1 MIECLRRVAAVAVTL
16 AAMVA
21 STLPAAAESAGGS
34 QRVKSSTLSAAQLAQ
49 LVAPI
54 ALYPDPLLSQLL
66 MASTYPLEVAEA
78 ARWSKDN
85 PDVGGQALEDAMA
98 DQSWDPSVKA
108 LTALPQTLQM
118 MTDKAD
124 WMQELG
130 DAFLAQQPDVLDAI
144 QKLRARAEAAGHLET
159 TPQQKIAKVA
169 DPPPPGSSAPPA
181 TVYTIE
187 PATSDEYYV
196 PIYDPG
202 VVYGTWPYP
211 DDAPFYWHPPG
222 YRTGDAFAFAAG
234 VVVGAAIWGR
244 VDWWQDR
251 VNINIGRYNRFNR
264 TSIKSNTWRHDPAH
278 RHGMAYSNPQ
288 VAERFANGNKDA
300 AGGER
305 SDPSTASA
313 KSTTNSTTKSTTKAK
328 SATRSKQVT
337 AKKSTKRKQTVART
351 QPAAS
356 QPQIVQTTGAASL
369 GGANNGGSVRRARR
383 R

>member
-1 MIECLRRVAAVAVTL
+1 MRMAPSALIEGLRRLAVL
-16 AAMVA
+16 AAMLAAMAA
-21 STLPAAAESAGGS
+21 STLPAAAAGGS
-34 QRVKSSTLSAAQLAQ
+34 QGALSAAKLAQ

-54 ALYPDPLLSQLL
+54 ALYPDPLLSQIL
-66 MASTYPLEVAEA
+66 MASTYPLEVADA
-78 ARWSKDN
+78 ARWSNDN
-85 PDVGGQALEDAMA
+85 PDVNGQALEDAMA

-118 MTDKAD
+118 MNDKAD
-124 WMQELG
+124 WMQQLG

-169 DPPPPGSSAPPA
+169 DPPPPGSNAPLA

-211 DDAPFYWHPPG
+211 DDAPFYWHPRG
-222 YRTGDAFAFAAG
+222 YSTGDALAFAAG
-234 VVVGAAIWGR
+234 VAVGAAIWGR
-244 VDWWQDR
+244 ADWWQDR
-251 VNINIGRYNRFNR
+251 VNINVNRYNRFNR

-278 RHGMAYSNPQ
+278 RRGVAYSNPQ
-288 VAERFANGNKDA
+288 VAERFADGNKDA
-300 AGGER
+300 ARVER
-305 SDPSTASA
+305 SDSSTSSA
-313 KSTTNSTTKSTTKAK
+313 KSTSKSTTKSTAK
-328 SATRSKQVT
+328 TAARRT
-337 AKKSTKRKQTVART
+337 AKKIKRKPTVART
-351 QPAAS
+351 RPAVA
-356 QPQIVQTTGAASL
+356 QPQPDQTTGAASFV
-369 GGANNGGSVRRARR
+369 GTNNVGSVRRARR

>member
-16 AAMVA
+16 AAMVVSA
-21 STLPAAAESAGGS
+21 LPAAAESAGGS
-34 QRVKSSTLSAAQLAQ
+34 QRVKSSTLSTAQLAQ

-54 ALYPDPLLSQLL
+54 ALYPDPLLSQIL
-66 MASTYPLEVAEA
+66 MASTYPLEVADA
-78 ARWSKDN
+78 ARWSNDN
-85 PDVGGQALEDAMA
+85 PDVNGQALEDAMA

-108 LTALPQTLQM
+108 LTALPQTLRM
-118 MTDKAD
+118 MNDKAD
-124 WMQELG
+124 WMQQLG

-169 DPPPPGSSAPPA
+169 DPPPAGSSAPPA

-222 YRTGDAFAFAAG
+222 YSTGNALAFAAG
-234 VVVGAAIWGR
+234 VAVGAAIWGR

-251 VNINIGRYNRFNR
+251 VNINVNRYNRFNR
-264 TSIKSNTWRHDPAH
+264 TSIKSNAWRHDPAH
-278 RHGMAYSNPQ
+278 RHGVAYSNRQ
-288 VAERFANGNKDA
+288 LTERFANGNKDA
-300 AGGER
+300 ARVER

-313 KSTTNSTTKSTTKAK
+313 KSTTKSTTKTK
-328 SATRSKQVT
+328 SAARSKQMT

-351 QPAAS
+351 QPAAA
-356 QPQIVQTTGAASL
+356 QPQPDQTTGAASL
-369 GGANNGGSVRRARR
+369 AGANNGGSVRRARR